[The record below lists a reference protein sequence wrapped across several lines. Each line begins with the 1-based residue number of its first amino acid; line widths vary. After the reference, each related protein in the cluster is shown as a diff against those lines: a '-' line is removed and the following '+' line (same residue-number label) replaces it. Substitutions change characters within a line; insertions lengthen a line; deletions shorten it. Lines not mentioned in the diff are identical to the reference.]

1 MIDSLYQYVSSSPFV
16 LGFTCGIIYAVAP
29 IISAIASFITKGG
42 RR

>member
-29 IISAIASFITKGG
+29 IINAIASFITRGG
-42 RR
+42 RK